1 MIEKMIPR
9 PEYPRPQMRRDSWI
23 NLNGEWDYAT
33 DKEGVSVPET
43 YVSGEN
49 FNEKIIVPFCRESVL
64 SGIGDTEFCK
74 CVWYKKVITPNENIE
89 GKRAILHIGACDYKT
104 DVWVDGEHVGTHIGG
119 YVSFSLDI
127 TDKIKNTPFTV
138 VIRAIDDT
146 VSGVQPSGKQAL
158 RPNSYGCFYTRT
170 TGIWQTVWL
179 EYVEPTYICGTK
191 YYPNIDDKTVT
202 MVVNVKNGEGE
213 TVTVSA
219 SYEGKEMGKASGTVK
234 CGTAKITLPLSE
246 LHLWEIGCGRLYDA
260 KITVGNDTVDT
271 YFGMREVGVKD
282 GILYLNG
289 KKVFMRLILDQG
301 FYPDGI
307 YTAPTYEALK
317 ADIDLCMSFGFNG
330 ARLHE
335 KVFEPLFLE
344 YADRRGYIV
353 WGEHANWGM
362 DHKGDQLYSNFMQEW
377 IEIVE
382 RDFNHP
388 AIIGWCPLNE
398 TPNDTDKRFTENLST
413 LTRTL
418 DPTRAYIDASGW
430 THFEGVSDMEDL
442 HDYEQEPTVFK
453 AKMDAL
459 LEGKKMNLHA
469 YFKSDDVVYDAIPTF
484 VSEYGGTWWAADRVG
499 KDWEDNQQ
507 DGWGYGNACRSIDE
521 FYYRF
526 DGLTTAIMDC
536 PIMGG
541 LCYTQLTDVEQEQN
555 GLLTYDRKLKFD
567 TEKLRATLVKK
578 AAIEKE

>member
-1 MIEKMIPR
+1 MISSIPR
-9 PEYPRPQMRRDSWI
+9 AEYPRPQLKRNSFQ

-33 DKEGVSVPET
+33 DKAGVSTPEE
-43 YVSGEN
+43 YVGKDN
-49 FNEKIIVPFCRESVL
+49 FNEKITVPFCRESVL

-74 CVWYKKVITPNENIE
+74 CVWYKKTITPNEDIT
-89 GKRAILHIGACDYKT
+89 GKRVILHIGACDYET
-104 DVWVDGEHVGTHIGG
+104 DVWVDGEHVGAHIGG
-119 YVSFSLDI
+119 YVSFSFDI
-127 TDKIKNTPFTV
+127 TDKIKNAPFTV

-146 VSGVQPSGKQAL
+146 VSGRQPSGKQAL

-179 EYVEPTYICGTK
+179 EYVEPTYVKSVK
-191 YYPNIDDKTVT
+191 YYPDIQNKRIN

-213 TVTVSA
+213 TVFADVT
-219 SYEGKEMGKASGTVK
+219 YDGKAMGKAQSTVS
-234 CGTAKITLPLSE
+234 CGSAKLTVDLDE
-246 LHLWEIGCGRLYDA
+246 LHLWEIGNGRLYDI
-260 KITVGNDTVDT
+260 KLSVGSDKVES
-271 YFGMREVGVKD
+271 YFGMREVSVKN

-289 KKVFMRLILDQG
+289 ERVFMRLVLDQG

-317 ADIDLCMSFGFNG
+317 RDIDLSTSFGFNG

-344 YADRRGYIV
+344 HCDKVGYIV

-362 DHKGDQLYSNFMQEW
+362 DHKGDSLFSSFMQEW
-377 IEIVE
+377 CEIVE

-398 TPNDTDKRFTENLST
+398 TPHDTDKRFTEKLSM

-459 LEGKKMNLHA
+459 LEGVKMNLHA
-469 YFKSDDVVYDAIPTF
+469 YFNSDEINYPAIPTF

-499 KDWEDNQQ
+499 KDWADNQQ
-507 DGWGYGNACRSIDE
+507 DGWGYGNACRSIEE

-526 DGLTTAIMDC
+526 DGLTSAIMDC
-536 PIMGG
+536 PVMGG

-555 GLLTYDRKLKFD
+555 GLLTYDRQFKFD
-567 TEKLRATLVKK
+567 TEKLRATLTKK
-578 AAIEKE
+578 AKIEK

>member
-1 MIEKMIPR
+1 MEKIIPR
-9 PEYPRPQMRRDSWI
+9 AEYPRPQLVRNSYQ

-33 DKEGVSVPET
+33 DKECVSTPET
-43 YVSGEN
+43 YIGGEN

-74 CVWYKKVITPNENIE
+74 CVWYKKVITPNENIT
-89 GKRAILHIGACDYKT
+89 GKKVILHIGACDYKT

-119 YVSFSLDI
+119 YVSFSFDI
-127 TDKIKNTPFTV
+127 TAKIKNNPFTV

-146 VSGVQPSGKQAL
+146 VSGNQPSGKQAL

-179 EYVEPTYICGTK
+179 EYVEPTYIENIK
-191 YYPNIDDKTVT
+191 YYPDVDNQKMT
-202 MVVNVKNGEGE
+202 MIVNVKNGEGE
-213 TVTVSA
+213 TVFVNAT
-219 SYEGKEMGKASGTVK
+219 YKGKVVGGGKGIVK
-234 CGTAKITLPLSE
+234 CGSAKISFELSE
-246 LHLWEIGCGRLYDA
+246 LHLWEIGNGRLYD
-260 KITVGNDTVDT
+260 VDIHVKDDSVRS

-289 KKVFMRLILDQG
+289 KKVFMRLVLDQG

-317 ADIDLCMSFGFNG
+317 ADIDVCMSYGFNG

-344 YADRRGYIV
+344 HADRCGYIV

-362 DHKGDQLYSNFMQEW
+362 SHQGDQLFSNFMQEW
-377 IEIVE
+377 MEIVD

-398 TPNDTDKRFTENLST
+398 TPHDTDKRFTEALST

-442 HDYEQEPTVFK
+442 HDYEQEPKIFK
-453 AKMDAL
+453 EKMVG
-459 LEGKKMNLHA
+459 LENGVKMNLHA
-469 YFKSDDVVYDAIPTF
+469 YFKSDDINYPAIPTF

-507 DGWGYGNACRSIDE
+507 DGWGYGNACKSIDE

-526 DGLTTAIMDC
+526 DGLTSAIMEC
-536 PIMGG
+536 PLMGG

-555 GLLTYDRKLKFD
+555 GLLTYDRRPKFD
-567 TEKLRATLVKK
+567 TEKLRATLTKK
-578 AAIEKE
+578 AAIEE

>member
-1 MIEKMIPR
+1 MTNSIPR
-9 PEYPRPQMRRDSWI
+9 AEYPRPQLVRNSFQ

-33 DKEGVSVPET
+33 DKAGVSSPDT
-43 YVSGEN
+43 YIGGEG
-49 FNEKIIVPFCRESVL
+49 FNEKITVPFCRESVL

-74 CVWYKKVITPNENIE
+74 CVWYKKTVTPNSDIA
-89 GKRAILHIGACDYKT
+89 GKRVILHIGACDYET
-104 DVWVDGEHVGTHIGG
+104 DIWVDGEHIGTHIGG
-119 YVSFSLDI
+119 YVSFSFDI
-127 TDKIKNTPFTV
+127 TDKIKSNPFTII
-138 VIRAIDDT
+138 IRAIDDT
-146 VSGVQPSGKQAL
+146 TSGRQPSGKQAL
-158 RPNSYGCFYTRT
+158 RPESYGCFYTRT

-179 EYVEPTYICGTK
+179 EYVEPTYITGVK
-191 YYPNIDDKTVT
+191 YYPDIDNQRIT
-202 MVVNVKNGEGE
+202 MLVNVKGGEGE
-213 TVTVSA
+213 TVFANATYCGNTVGG
-219 SYEGKEMGKASGTVK
+219 GKGIVRSGV
-234 CGTAKITLPLSE
+234 AKITFELSV
-246 LHLWEIGCGRLYDA
+246 LHLWEIGNGQLYDVEIDVNRDSV
-260 KITVGNDTVDT
+260 KS

-289 KKVFMRLILDQG
+289 KKVFMRLVLDQG

-317 ADIDLCMSFGFNG
+317 GDVDLSMSLGFNG

-344 YADRRGYIV
+344 YCDRQGYIV

-398 TPNDTDKRFTENLST
+398 TPHDTDKKFTEALAA

-430 THFEGVSDMEDL
+430 THVSGVSDMEDL
-442 HDYEQEPTVFK
+442 HDYEQDPVAFK
-453 AKMDAL
+453 AKMDG
-459 LEGKKMNLHA
+459 LEAGVKMNLHA
-469 YFKSDDVVYDAIPTF
+469 YFKSDEINYPAIPTF

-507 DGWGYGNACRSIDE
+507 DGWGYGNACRNIDE

-526 DGLTTAIMDC
+526 EGLASAIIDC
-536 PIMGG
+536 SVMGG

-555 GLLTYDRKLKFD
+555 GLLTYDRKMKFD
-567 TEKLRATLVKK
+567 TERLYKALNKK
-578 AAIEKE
+578 SKIEE

>member
-1 MIEKMIPR
+1 MISSMPR
-9 PEYPRPQMRRDSWI
+9 AEYPRPQLKRNSFQ

-33 DKEGVSVPET
+33 DKAGVSTPEE
-43 YVSGEN
+43 YVGGNN
-49 FNEKIIVPFCRESVL
+49 FNEKITVPFCRESVL

-74 CVWYKKVITPNENIE
+74 CVWYKKTVTPGESIT
-89 GKRAILHIGACDYKT
+89 GKRVILHIGACDYQT

-119 YVSFSLDI
+119 YVSFSFDI
-127 TDKIKNTPFTV
+127 TDKIKDNPFTV

-146 VSGVQPSGKQAL
+146 VSGRQPSGKQAL

-179 EYVEPTYICGTK
+179 EYVDPTYVSGIK
-191 YYPNIDDKTVT
+191 YYPDIDSGRIN
-202 MVVNVKNGEGE
+202 MIVNVKNGEGE
-213 TVTVSA
+213 TVYATVT
-219 SYEGKEMGKASGTVK
+219 YNGKPHGKAQGTVK
-234 CGTAKITLPLSE
+234 CGSAKISVDLDE
-246 LHLWEIGCGRLYDA
+246 LHLWEIGNGRLYDIEISVA
-260 KITVGNDTVDT
+260 NDSVKS

-289 KKVFMRLILDQG
+289 EKVFMRLVLDQG

-317 ADIDLCMSFGFNG
+317 NDIDLSMSFGFNG

-344 YADRRGYIV
+344 HCDRVGYIV

-362 DHKGDQLYSNFMQEW
+362 DHTGDQLFSSFMQEW
-377 IEIVE
+377 CEIVE

-398 TPNDTDKRFTENLST
+398 TPHDTDKRFTETLST

-459 LEGKKMNLHA
+459 VCGVKMNLHE
-469 YFKSDDVVYDAIPTF
+469 YFKSPDINYPAIPTF

-499 KDWEDNQQ
+499 KDWADNQQ

-526 DGLTTAIMDC
+526 DGLTSAIMDC

-555 GLLTYDRKLKFD
+555 GLLTYDRQLKFD
-567 TEKLRATLVKK
+567 TAKLRATLTKR
-578 AAIEKE
+578 AAIEK